1 MSTMTKEYVNVGEF
15 LKSLDDT
22 IAEYRKTLGEL
33 LRRMEELRIKS
44 EQENKLKSIL
54 SKLGVSHGAPSNEIN
69 LKNVKILVN
78 PLPQQELTSLEA
90 AVEALNNKI
99 TLLTSIRKDLDALT
113 GLGDAGLKIIVV
125 YVDDIPRN
133 IILKFA

>member
-1 MSTMTKEYVNVGEF
+1 MTKEYVNVGEF

-33 LRRMEELRIKS
+33 LRKIEELRIKS
-44 EQENKLKSIL
+44 EQESKLRSIL
-54 SKLGVSHGAPSNEIN
+54 SKLGVSPAAASNEIN
-69 LKNVKILVN
+69 LRNVKILVN
-78 PLPQQELTSLEA
+78 PLPQQELLSLES

-99 TLLTSIRKDLDALT
+99 TLLTGIRKDLEALA
-113 GLGDAGLKIIVV
+113 GLGDAGVRIIVV
-125 YVDDIPRN
+125 YIDDVPRN